1 MSGTQS
7 GWGEGVDAMAQQV
20 WETWGEA
27 LRKMASAPLESA
39 APAWQQVP
47 GGWPGWTPPEGVGA
61 GDVME
66 RFDGMARHWFGRMQ
80 QVAARFADRDNTPA
94 EIVAAWRE
102 ALGATE
108 ARPYPDLF
116 GDLFGQGATGLD
128 GFSEQWMPWLES
140 LRGPLEEWARTPAFG
155 PAREHQQRWKTLLQ
169 TQQLLR
175 EANAAYQAM
184 LEEASRQAYALFEEK
199 LGARAGQGNPLD
211 SARALFDE
219 WIDAA
224 EDAYARMALSE
235 EFREV
240 YGQLANAQM
249 RMRAGLQREVEQL
262 GGMLGLPTRSEVD
275 AAHRKIAELERLLRR
290 MMREPGA
297 ARAGADPAGTRAPP
311 KRASTT
317 GRPRAGA
324 TKGKATPRPQAA
336 GKSPRAQAS
345 AKPAATQTT
354 TQTAKKASKKAA
366 KKATKKA
373 TAGKSTAASGG
384 KPSKATSKPG
394 RRASSRKPAR

>member
-80 QVAARFADRDNTPA
+80 HVAARFADRDNTPA